1 MSSDQ
6 HIKDQQKKQAAA
18 DSKYQKLEQQQS
30 NEDLIVQKERLALD
44 KEDLALQKKLAT
56 AQNFAELGKII
67 KDNSEESA
75 KTRSGMD
82 INNSKMN
89 RDKKG
94 RFTGG
99 SHLTEEGEKAR
110 VTDLINKLDGKT
122 DEERAIQ
129 RESKFA
135 LVETQDAIKLISENL
150 EVTGGKIEDS
160 NFKDLLLREKV
171 LQQEVLTGKQYH
183 KPMKEILRDM
193 TPSYK
198 NFTAYMEKLGG
209 TIEGWQKDI
218 TMGSIGSDL
227 ASGLKGDMMRISGG
241 IGMVVNNIPFLGTI
255 SSFVGNLL
263 KKFIAETYVRLK
275 GARAQK
281 RALDTMAKLQKE
293 GNVLDK
299 KKLKADA
306 SQREKNARS
315 KLKEGRK
322 KEEGKSLEVDEDSDL
337 TIKEKGLLGIAA
349 FLGVAAVS
357 AGPAGAGLMVAA
369 KGLVAFSA
377 AMTRGAIGIIAGGA
391 ALGLG
396 LLAIFGAFALGEKMG
411 AFDGMQ
417 SFADLPM
424 LDILASMTGLTALV
438 AVVGMLVSSGVGAL
452 VAAAGIATLS
462 VMLLAL
468 GASLGRFAKDVKPFA
483 ELDTDIIK
491 NNIKNLAG
499 VSAEITKLVSSVPTT
514 FFDRHSPLDGMV
526 DNLIR
531 LQDIK
536 SEKLVKMGPAIESV
550 AKGFGMFS
558 GIKGADIGWWDNL
571 TGNSPIDL
579 LREVGDLPDNF
590 EGKANSVKAVADSFD
605 ILKKSLDGFDKDALA
620 NFRSGLETLGSIDG
634 LVITPSMNVATMGT
648 VIVPSTSGS
657 TLTESA
663 RTIADGR
670 SMQQGG
676 GANINQVLSSTNP
689 VNNITKNIQIV
700 EALNEEKGVS
710 QQL

>member
-306 SQREKNARS
+306 AQREKNARS

-377 AMTRGAIGIIAGGA
+377 AI
-391 ALGLG
+391 
-396 LLAIFGAFALGEKMG
+396 
-411 AFDGMQ
+411 
-417 SFADLPM
+417 
-424 LDILASMTGLTALV
+424 
-438 AVVGMLVSSGVGAL
+438 
-452 VAAAGIATLS
+452 
-462 VMLLAL
+462 
-468 GASLGRFAKDVKPFA
+468 
-483 ELDTDIIK
+483 
-491 NNIKNLAG
+491 
-499 VSAEITKLVSSVPTT
+499 
-514 FFDRHSPLDGMV
+514 
-526 DNLIR
+526 
-531 LQDIK
+531 
-536 SEKLVKMGPAIESV
+536 
-550 AKGFGMFS
+550 
-558 GIKGADIGWWDNL
+558 
-571 TGNSPIDL
+571 
-579 LREVGDLPDNF
+579 REV
-590 EGKANSVKAVADSFD
+590 
-605 ILKKSLDGFDKDALA
+605 
-620 NFRSGLETLGSIDG
+620 
-634 LVITPSMNVATMGT
+634 
-648 VIVPSTSGS
+648 
-657 TLTESA
+657 
-663 RTIADGR
+663 
-670 SMQQGG
+670 Q
-676 GANINQVLSSTNP
+676 
-689 VNNITKNIQIV
+689 
-700 EALNEEKGVS
+700 
-710 QQL
+710 